1 MKKRNIKKSNPR
13 LYKEKRTKEIELLI
27 LLIILIIVA
36 FFTLTHMYTNKKI
49 FTVENTQ
56 VLCENKAKSV
66 DDTKIVYDGMTMN
79 ELAEKLNKS
88 LNSTVKGQGY
98 IFAKYSLQYNVD
110 PYLAVAVMLHE
121 TGCKWTC
128 SSLARVCN
136 NYGGQKGKPSCN
148 GGSYRSYETQEK
160 GIEGYIKNLY
170 NNYISKGLTTPKQIN
185 KKYAEDKNWYKNIES
200 YIKSI
205 KSK

>member
-1 MKKRNIKKSNPR
+1 MRKHIKKNNPR
-13 LYKEKRTKEIELLI
+13 LYKEKKHKEIELLI
-27 LLIILIIVA
+27 LLIILIIVS
-36 FFTLTHMYTNKKI
+36 FNVVIHLYTGKKLI
-49 FTVENTQ
+49 VVENNQ
-56 VLCENKAKSV
+56 VLCENKAKSI

-79 ELAEKLNKS
+79 ELADKLNKS

-110 PYLAVAVMLHE
+110 PYLAVAIMLHE

-128 SSLARVCN
+128 SSLARTCN

-148 GGSYRSYETQEK
+148 GSSYRAYETQEE

-170 NNYISKGLTTPKQIN
+170 NNYISKGLTTPQQIN
-185 KKYAEDKNWYKNIES
+185 KRYAENQNWYKNIES